1 MEKKQININDIV
13 RIETM
18 PKVFSQLE
26 EIGKYI
32 DEQVKDIDILP
43 CTEENKQEVKKRRTE
58 VNNTL
63 KLLED
68 RRKEIKTKLLEPY
81 EIFNEKYENECKG
94 KLQSASEILKTK
106 IDTIEEAQKK
116 EKELELK
123 EFAQQHIEA
132 NNLQNIITFEDIGL
146 NITLFASMSSLKD
159 KIVEFVKKVSD
170 DVECISSDGNRDA
183 IMYEYLRNGYNYQQA
198 ILTIRKKEEKM
209 ELLKNKLEEQDKAQK
224 EVDEIIERVEEAL
237 EIPKEIIEDDE
248 IIEVQFKVK
257 GTKEQIKQIKN
268 LILELGV
275 EYE

>member
-1 MEKKQININDIV
+1 MEEKQININDIV

-68 RRKEIKTKLLEPY
+68 RRKEIKSKLLEPY

-106 IDTIEEAQKK
+106 IDTIEEEQKK

-132 NNLQNIITFEDIGL
+132 NNLQDIITFEDIGL
-146 NITLFASMSSLKD
+146 NITLSASMSSLKD
-159 KIVEFVKKVSD
+159 KIVDFVKKVSD
-170 DVECISSDGNRDA
+170 DLECISSDEDRDE
-183 IMYEYLRNGYNYQQA
+183 ILYEYQHNGFNYQQA
-198 ILTIRKKEEKM
+198 ILTIRKKKEEI
-209 ELLKNKLEEQDKAQK
+209 NKIKEQRDAVQLVIDEESNIIEKVEEIITTPK
-224 EVDEIIERVEEAL
+224 EVIE
-237 EIPKEIIEDDE
+237 PDE

>member
-1 MEKKQININDIV
+1 MNEININNIV

-68 RRKEIKTKLLEPY
+68 RRKEIKSKLLEPY

-106 IDTIEEAQKK
+106 IDTIEEEQKK

-132 NNLQNIITFEDIGL
+132 NNLQDIITFEDIGL
-146 NITLFASMSSLKD
+146 NITLSASMSSLKD
-159 KIVEFVKKVSD
+159 KIVEFCNK
-170 DVECISSDGNRDA
+170 
-183 IMYEYLRNGYNYQQA
+183 
-198 ILTIRKKEEKM
+198 IRKDLDLIDLEEFKTEILIEFKENLDFAQSKM
-209 ELLKNKLEEQDKAQK
+209 IVFDRHKKLEEAKQKLEEQAKTQK
-224 EVDEIIERVEEAL
+224 EVDEIIERVEQAL
-237 EIPKEIIEDDE
+237 EVPKEIIEDDE

-268 LILELGV
+268 LIIELGV

>member
-1 MEKKQININDIV
+1 MKNFDIDKIV

-63 KLLED
+63 KILED
-68 RRKEIKTKLLEPY
+68 RRKEIKNKLLEPY

-94 KLQSASEILKTK
+94 KLQGASEILKTK
-106 IDTIEEAQKK
+106 IDTIEEEQKK
-116 EKELELK
+116 EKELELR
-123 EFAQQHIEA
+123 EFAQQHIEV
-132 NNLQNIITFEDIGL
+132 NNLQDIITFEDIGL
-146 NITLFASMSSLKD
+146 NITLSASMSSLKD
-159 KIVEFVKKVSD
+159 QIVDFVKKVSD
-170 DVECISSDGNRDA
+170 DLECISSDEDRDE
-183 IMYEYLRNGYNYQQA
+183 ILYEYQHNGFNYQQA
-198 ILTIRKKEEKM
+198 ILIIRKKKEELNKIKEQM
-209 ELLKNKLEEQDKAQK
+209 EQQEQAQK
-224 EVDEIIERVEEAL
+224 EVEKIIERVEQAL
-237 EIPKEIIEDDE
+237 EVPKEIIEPDE

-268 LILELGV
+268 LILQLGV

>member
-1 MEKKQININDIV
+1 MEKNFDINKIV

-26 EIGKYI
+26 EIGKFI
-32 DEQVKDIDILP
+32 DEQVKDIDLLP

-81 EIFNEKYENECKG
+81 DIFNEKYENECKG

-106 IDTIEEAQKK
+106 IDTIEEEQKK
-116 EKELELK
+116 EKENELR
-123 EFAQQHIEA
+123 EFAEQHIEA
-132 NNLQNIITFEDIGL
+132 NNLQDIINFENIGL
-146 NITLFASMSSLKD
+146 NITLSASISSLKEQ
-159 KIVEFVKKVSD
+159 IVTFIKKVSD
-170 DVECISSDGNRDA
+170 DLECISSDENRDE
-183 IMYEYLRNGYNYQQA
+183 ILYEYQHNGFNYQQA
-198 ILTIRKKEEKM
+198 ILTIRKKQEEI
-209 ELLKNKLEEQDKAQK
+209 NKIKEQREAVQLMIDEESNIVEKV
-224 EVDEIIERVEEAL
+224 ENIITA
-237 EIPKEIIEDDE
+237 PKEMIEDDE

-268 LILELGV
+268 LIIELGI